1 MTPKEEALRIAMDA
15 LQWYYDEDLLAVE
28 QESLESVDL
37 RPAKAALQRIRFPGK
52 GGQYVIPFTDTE
64 LRKMKEELAANGEI
78 YDCVLPAL
86 VRRLEAAERVALMQY
101 SDPNY
106 MEAVDEWQKRKGY

>member
-1 MTPKEEALRIAMDA
+1 MIPYEEALKIAVDA
-15 LQWYYDEDLLAVE
+15 LQWYYDDDLRSVE

-37 RPAKAALQRIRFPGK
+37 RPAKAALKRIRFPGK
-52 GGQYVIPFTDTE
+52 EGQYVIPFTDTE

-86 VRRLEAAERVALMQY
+86 VRRLEAAERVALTQY
-101 SDPNY
+101 GDPNF
-106 MEAVDEWQKRKGY
+106 MEAVEEWRKSAGD